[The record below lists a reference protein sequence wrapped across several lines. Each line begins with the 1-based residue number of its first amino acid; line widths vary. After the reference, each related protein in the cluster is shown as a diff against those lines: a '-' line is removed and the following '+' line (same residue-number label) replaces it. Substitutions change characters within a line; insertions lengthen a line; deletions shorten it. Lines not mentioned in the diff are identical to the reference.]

1 MLSIEVTGLPALAE
15 KLNRLEKALD
25 VQEILDESEA
35 LLLNRI
41 RARFLAK
48 TDPDGNQWKPSQ
60 RAQITGGK
68 TLFKTGT
75 LFHSIQAHTSAP
87 NERTISTDVF
97 YGPFHQFGTKRMVRR
112 SFLGFSDEDLYLA
125 ERRVLQRV
133 MEAIA

>member
-1 MLSIEVTGLPALAE
+1 MLSVEILGLPALID
-15 KLNRLEKALD
+15 KLNRLDASLD
-25 VQEILDESEA
+25 VEDILDESEA

-41 RARFLAK
+41 RTRFL
-48 TDPDGNQWKPSQ
+48 TQEDPDGNTWKPSQ
-60 RAQITGGK
+60 RALITGGK

-75 LFHSIQAHTSAP
+75 LFHSIQAHTTAP

-112 SFLGFSDEDLYLA
+112 AFLGFNDEDLYLA